1 MVRARAAGSLQAG
14 GGAERLRVCGQV
26 SYVLASP
33 GWTAPAA
40 NAEGKATNI
49 GSDTGWWAPGLV
61 WAAEHEVSTRLQNW
75 QNEVSDLATFL
86 FSSWVSV
93 FPNQPRLW
101 SPVLEI
107 KIRPVPA
114 LLGAWG
120 K

>member
-26 SYVLASP
+26 SYVPASP
-33 GWTAPAA
+33 GWAAPVA

-75 QNEVSDLATFL
+75 QNEVKVTLQPPSFL
-86 FSSWVSV
+86 PGFLSSLTSHVCGHLS
-93 FPNQPRLW
+93 L
-101 SPVLEI
+101 
-107 KIRPVPA
+107 K
-114 LLGAWG
+114 
-120 K
+120 